1 MPETDPLVGQTVS
14 HYRILERVG
23 GGGMGVVYAA
33 EDLNLGRRVA
43 LKFLPPE
50 LERDPH
56 ALERF
61 RREARAASALNHPNI
76 CTIYDIAQHEGRS
89 FIAMEYLEGQTLK
102 HRIAGKPL
110 PLAQVLSLGVE
121 IADGLETAHEKGIIH
136 RDIKPAN
143 IFVTTRNHAKILDFG
158 LAKQI
163 ERGGQPT
170 GASLTRDAEA
180 TFEAAHLTSP
190 GAALGTVAYMS
201 PEQARGEPLD
211 PRTDLF
217 SFGAVLYE
225 MTTGATPF
233 AGDTHAV
240 IFNAILEKQPP
251 RPVRLN
257 PGMPPKLE
265 EIIDKALEK
274 DRDLRYQHAGDIRAD
289 LQRLR
294 RDAESG
300 RSTTQQAAA
309 TDFYN
314 APTATSVVAAAGEP
328 TPRSGATPAAGVTPA
343 SGVTSASGTVT
354 ATPSA
359 TVGGKRRWLWPI
371 AAVLVLAALGA
382 TAYFLRPH
390 GPKLTAKDT
399 IVLADFSNT
408 TGQPVFDGTLKQ
420 ALQVQLGQSPFLNI
434 LPEPRVQETLRLMGR
449 PANAPITSD
458 VAREICQRSGSAATL
473 AGSISMLGSQ
483 YVIGLDAADCQ
494 TGNPLAEEQVTAN
507 RPEDVL
513 ASLGQ
518 AVNNL
523 RSRLGES
530 LASVRKFNTPLAE
543 ATTSSL
549 PALKAYSEAE
559 EARES
564 GNLPQA
570 ITLLQQAIQLDPNFA
585 MAYEELGTAE
595 TDLGEFG
602 LGAEN
607 LSKAHGLRNRV
618 SERERLQIESL
629 YDMSVPGD
637 LDAAR
642 QSLLQWQQTYPQDSR
657 AYLDLGYLDSGVGQW
672 ADAVN
677 QTLQALRLLPRDAI
691 SLGNLAQDYMVLGRL
706 DEARSTLERV
716 NPGNSR
722 PYQYSYLLA
731 FLRNDASAM
740 KRQADLA
747 AAAGGIPQFLASES
761 DTAAYSG
768 RLSEARLLGQQALQ
782 LAEHRSRTG
791 LAKDIQLDVALQEAD
806 LGDPGR
812 ARQLATDLLKNE
824 GLDRYTEAVAALAL
838 ACAGDVAGA
847 QSAADRLEKDYP
859 RDTILNAYWLP
870 SVRAAIAL
878 DHHDAAQ
885 ALQALQPATQYE
897 LGVPS
902 PYNWLSPMYP
912 TYLRGL
918 ALLEERQGQQAE
930 AAFQAIL
937 NHPGLVANFP
947 TGALAQL
954 GLARAQVLAGDNAAA
969 RTSYQNF
976 LALWRNADSDLP
988 LLHQAKSE
996 YAKLQ

>member
-1 MPETDPLVGQTVS
+1 MPETDPLVGQAVS

-43 LKFLPPE
+43 LKFLPLE
-50 LERDPH
+50 LERDAH

-76 CTIYDIAQHEGRS
+76 CTIYDIAQHGGRS

-102 HRIAGKPL
+102 HRIAAKPL
-110 PLAQVLSLGVE
+110 PLALVLSLGVE
-121 IADGLETAHEKGIIH
+121 IADALETAHEKGIIH

-163 ERGGQPT
+163 ERGGQPAGLT
-170 GASLTRDAEA
+170 LTRDAEA
-180 TFEAAHLTSP
+180 TLEAAHLTSP

-225 MTTGATPF
+225 MATGATPF

-257 PGMPPKLE
+257 PEIPPKLE
-265 EIIDKALEK
+265 EIVDKALEK
-274 DRDLRYQHAGDIRAD
+274 DRELRYQHAADIRAD

-300 RSTTQQAAA
+300 RSSAQQAAA
-309 TDFYN
+309 TDFYS
-314 APTATSVVAAAGEP
+314 APTATSVVAAASEP
-328 TPRSGATPAAGVTPA
+328 TPRAGVTPAAGVTSA
-343 SGVTSASGTVT
+343 SGVTPASGTVT
-354 ATPSA
+354 ASPSA
-359 TVGGKRRWLWPI
+359 TGGGKRRWLWPV

-382 TAYFLRPH
+382 AAYFFRPR
-390 GPKLTAKDT
+390 GPRLTSKDT

-449 PANAPITSD
+449 PANAPVTSD
-458 VAREICQRSGSAATL
+458 VAREICQRSGSAATI

-494 TGNPLAEEQVTAN
+494 TANPLAQEQVTAN

-530 LASVRKFNTPLAE
+530 LASVQKFNTPLAD

-549 PALKAYSEAE
+549 AALKAYSAAE
-559 EARES
+559 KARTEGRGS
-564 GNLPQA
+564 DEVN
-570 ITLLQQAIQLDPNFA
+570 LLQQAIQLDPNFA
-585 MAYEELGTAE
+585 MAYELLGTAYANS
-595 TDLGEFG
+595 GELAPGTQNFTR
-602 LGAEN
+602 AYE
-607 LSKAHGLRNRV
+607 LRNRV
-618 SERERLQIESL
+618 SERERLRIDSFYYL
-629 YDMSVPGD
+629 AVTGD
-637 LDAAR
+637 LDQAR
-642 QSLLQWQQTYPQDSR
+642 RSLLQWQQTYPQDPVAS
-657 AYLDLGYLDSGVGQW
+657 LDLGFLDSGVGQW
-672 ADAVN
+672 DDAMN
-677 QTLQALRLLPRDAI
+677 QTLEALRLLPGDSI
-691 SLGNLAQDYMVLGRL
+691 SLGNLAQGYLVLGRL
-706 DEARSTLERV
+706 DDARRALDEAQRLHPDFGATSVYR
-716 NPGNSR
+716 
-722 PYQYSYLLA
+722 YLLA
-731 FLRNDASAM
+731 FLQNDAATM
-740 KRQADLA
+740 KQLA
-747 AAAGGIPQFLASES
+747 ARGGRLLAIQS
-761 DTAAYSG
+761 DTAAFSG
-768 RLSEARLLGQQALQ
+768 RLAAARTLSQQAVTA
-782 LAEHRSRTG
+782 AERSGRKG
-791 LAKDIQLDVALQEAD
+791 PAWLDQVNSALHEAE
-806 LGDPGR
+806 LGDPAGG
-812 ARQLATDLLKNE
+812 RQLASSLLKTP
-824 GLDRYTEAVAALAL
+824 GLDRYTQAVAALAL
-838 ACAGDVAGA
+838 ARAGDDAGA
-847 QSAADRLEKDYP
+847 QSAADRLAKDYP
-859 RDTILNAYWLP
+859 SDTTVNSNWLP

-878 DHHDAAQ
+878 GHNDAAQ

-897 LGVPS
+897 LGVPN

-918 ALLEERQGQQAE
+918 ALLEEKQGRQAA
-930 AAFQAIL
+930 AAFQVIL
-937 NHPGLVANFP
+937 SHPGLVANFP

-954 GLARAQVLAGDNAAA
+954 GLARAQVLAGDANAARA
-969 RTSYQNF
+969 SYQNF
-976 LALWRNADSDLP
+976 LALWRNADPDLP
-988 LLHQAKSE
+988 LLRQTKSE
-996 YAKLQ
+996 YARLK